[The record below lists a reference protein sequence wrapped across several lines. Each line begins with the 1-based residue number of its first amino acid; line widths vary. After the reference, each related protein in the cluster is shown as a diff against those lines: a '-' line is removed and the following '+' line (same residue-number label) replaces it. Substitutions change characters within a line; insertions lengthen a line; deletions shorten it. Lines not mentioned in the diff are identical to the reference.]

1 MIKKAV
7 VFCVLLLII
16 GLMIFYYQNPSII
29 TKVSVINK
37 SKEQTSESV
46 SNNKDVLTNK
56 SPSKN
61 KNKDKKESTEEVSA
75 YTLNELTFEDVIFK
89 MDSFEEYKKSTSD
102 SNIYTQ
108 VNIELAIS
116 ALAYKGFSL
125 KEGFDTKF
133 EELKLSSKE
142 VSLLRIFSES
152 KDYNLLLQK
161 NRFDQ
166 DYLNFENLNLVY
178 GYKNPVITYK
188 DGTTVGIPNKKVEAI
203 RIEKDE
209 DEANLNDQNQLKEET
224 DKDISE
230 PSAESNQKN

>member
-7 VFCVLLLII
+7 FFCVLLLII
-16 GLMIFYYQNPSII
+16 GLMVFYYQNPSII
-29 TKVSVINK
+29 TKVNVINK
-37 SKEQTSESV
+37 SKEQTSESI

-61 KNKDKKESTEEVSA
+61 KDKKESTEEVSA
-75 YTLNELTFEDVIFK
+75 YILNELTFEDVIFK
-89 MDSFEEYKKSTSD
+89 MDSFKEYKKSTSD

-108 VNIELAIS
+108 VNLELAIS

-133 EELKLSSKE
+133 EELKLSPKE

-166 DYLNFENLNLVY
+166 EYLNFENLNLVY

-230 PSAESNQKN
+230 SSAESNQTN